1 MNKEFH
7 FTKEELVK
15 CEDRIIN
22 AFGLAKRAGK
32 CVLGTEMCVEN
43 IRNEKAKLVVAASD
57 LSDNTVKRLTD
68 SCSFHN
74 VELIFVSADK
84 MLLGQK
90 LGKKNGTS
98 SAAILDEGFVNIC
111 HKIYNEVHTE
121 LTEVQQ

>member
-7 FTKEELVK
+7 FTSEELAL

-43 IRNEKAKLVVAASD
+43 IRGGKAKLVICASD
-57 LSDNTVKRLTD
+57 LSDNTVKRFRD

-74 VELIFVSADK
+74 VELIFVNADK
-84 MLLGQK
+84 MVLGQK
-90 LGKKNGTS
+90 LGKNNGTS

-111 HKIYNEVHTE
+111 RKIYNEVHTVN
-121 LTEVQQ
+121 TEVQQ

>member
-7 FTKEELVK
+7 FTSEELAL

-32 CVLGTEMCVEN
+32 CVTGTEMCVEN
-43 IRNEKAKLVVAASD
+43 IRGGKAKLVICASD
-57 LSDNTVKRLTD
+57 LSDNTVKRFRD

-74 VELIFVSADK
+74 VELIFANADK
-84 MLLGQK
+84 MVLGQK
-90 LGKKNGTS
+90 LGKNNGTS

-111 HKIYNEVHTE
+111 RKIYNEVHTVN
-121 LTEVQQ
+121 TEVQQ